1 MSDKDA
7 AMQQALDALLDL
19 QSLDSQDVWLD
30 RWSEAITALKAA
42 LEQPEQEPT
51 PWRDMIV
58 VTLVREGINK
68 HKAREL
74 ADHFAAQPVQ
84 EPVGEVVEVN
94 NDGFKC
100 EFNQRLAVGAK
111 LYTTPPAVER
121 PWVALTE
128 QDMPSGEDPMFDHKY
143 FIAGMV
149 YAAKVLQEKN
159 NAAPAAQPEQQAEP
173 VACRFCHSKKGC
185 WTWQCY
191 HCGEIDD
198 VQQPALPLPV
208 QPEPLEYWNAVEGW
222 VKIDEVREHFAAVNC
237 GTIYKHGG
245 EGRVPLYTESP
256 QRPWVGLT
264 EEERNNLEDALGL
277 VIGKP
282 LFDAI
287 EAALKEHNH
296 G

>member
-1 MSDKDA
+1 MSDRA
-7 AMQQALDALLDL
+7 AMQQAQLD
-19 QSLDSQDVWLD
+19 V
-30 RWSEAITALKAA
+30 IT
-42 LEQPEQEPT
+42 
-51 PWRDMIV
+51 
-58 VTLVREGINK
+58 VTLMREGINK
-68 HKAREL
+68 HRAREL
-74 ADHFAAQPVQ
+74 ADHFVNFTSCIGKDPRCPCQDGDACHYKDCGGTKAWPVPKA

-100 EFNQRLAVGAK
+100 EFSQLLAIGTK

-198 VQQPALPLPV
+198 VQQPAPLPV

-222 VKIDEVREHFAAVNC
+222 VKIDEVREHFDAVGC
-237 GTIYKHGG
+237 GTIYKTTG
-245 EGRVPLYTESP
+245 EDRVPLYTAPP
-256 QRPWVGLT
+256 QREWVGLT
-264 EEERNNLEDALGL
+264 VTTILNMMPSTIPADYDGELMEFARA
-277 VIGKP
+277 V
-282 LFDAI
+282 
-287 EAALKEHNH
+287 EAKLKEKNH